1 MDSKFMNNAYVL
13 GEIRDKDLQ
22 SLGSGENERENA
34 RIKVNIAS
42 QNGFVNMQMNNPK
55 KADKNYCEKLYSKIE
70 QGDII
75 EISGSLEEFEYN
87 DTLRRNVSP
96 YISAKRGYGD
106 NVKVYDNNSDKD
118 FKANARLAGDI
129 INKEEFVTD
138 EKETGYT
145 FTLLYFSLYNVE
157 TGKNDLSRREVL
169 LNSIKNFGDY
179 AKKTGRDIDFNKLS
193 DLKDDI
199 ELLEDNDLTSIV
211 NIYKEFKELF
221 NPLLFNISEYTITAK
236 GEQAEEMESVE
247 VNDNIT
253 VGVYLVNNVVIDEF
267 GFANGSEN
275 ILEVG
280 KFKGIN
286 ESLNNGV
293 NEIDNADW

>member
-1 MDSKFMNNAYVL
+1 MFE
-13 GEIRDKDLQ
+13 GT
-22 SLGSGENERENA
+22 
-34 RIKVNIAS
+34 
-42 QNGFVNMQMNNPK
+42 
-55 KADKNYCEKLYSKIE
+55 
-70 QGDII
+70 
-75 EISGSLEEFEYN
+75 LEEFYYN
-87 DTLRRNVSP
+87 DNYRRNVLPFVSN
-96 YISAKRGYGD
+96 KNGWGD
-106 NVKVYDNNSDKD
+106 NIKIYAGDSDKET
-118 FKANARLAGDI
+118 KANARVSGDVI
-129 INKEEFVTD
+129 AKEDFVD
-138 EKETGYT
+138 EEGVEGTEYT
-145 FTLLYFSLYNVE
+145 ILHYNLYNRD
-157 TGKNDLSRREVL
+157 TGDNDLTRKEVL
-169 LNSIKNFGDY
+169 ENTINNYGEY
-179 AKKTGRDIDFNKLS
+179 AKSNDMDINFNKLS

-286 ESLNNGV
+286 ESLNSGV